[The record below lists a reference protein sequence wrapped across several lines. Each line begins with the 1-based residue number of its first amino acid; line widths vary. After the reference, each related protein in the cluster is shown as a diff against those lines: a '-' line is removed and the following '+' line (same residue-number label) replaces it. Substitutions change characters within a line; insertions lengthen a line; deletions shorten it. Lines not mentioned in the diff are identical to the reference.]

1 MKKIINVISA
11 LLITISTTACHK
23 DKIWVVGKGDPTTEV
38 RNVSN
43 FNGIELKMS
52 ANVEYIQDSTYR
64 VEVTA
69 QSNLLPVIETVVY
82 GTVLTIDNKAWISG
96 KSSPVNIIIHAPD
109 MSKLRVSGSGNIH
122 SKTAINTSS
131 MEISVSGSGN
141 IIVPAITAQNITGRI
156 SGSGDI
162 TINGGSVT
170 KEVFTISGSGNISTQ
185 ELNSEDCVVTISGSG
200 DVTLQATK
208 TLDVT
213 ISGSGNVKYKG
224 NPVVTTRITGSGKIV
239 HL

>member
-1 MKKIINVISA
+1 MKKAINIISA

-23 DKIWVVGKGDPTTEV
+23 DKIWVVGKGGETTEV

-43 FNGIELKMS
+43 FSGIELKMS
-52 ANVEYIQDSTYR
+52 ANVEYIQDSIYK

-69 QSNLLPVIETVVY
+69 QSNLLPVIETMVY

-96 KSSPVNIIIHAPD
+96 KSLPITVVIHAPD
-109 MSKLRVSGSGNIH
+109 MNKLRVSGSGNIH
-122 SKTAINTSS
+122 SKTAINTTS
-131 MEISVSGSGN
+131 MEVAVSGSGN
-141 IIVPAITAQNITGRI
+141 VSIPSVTAQNMNCKI

-162 TINGGSVT
+162 KIEGGSVS
-170 KEVFTISGSGNISTQ
+170 KEVFSISGSGNISTQ
-185 ELNSEDCVVTISGSG
+185 ELMSDDCVVTISGSG
-200 DVTLQATK
+200 DATVQAVK

-224 NPVVTTRITGSGKIV
+224 NPIVTTRITGSGKII